1 MCRNAEGAHVTPSKI
16 ANQCAG
22 QSMNKNAYLDDRI
35 VTAFVTYVAR
45 MLAGEIAVDGIWP
58 GFEAKFGAV
67 PDKTLEQ
74 LFRRYSWRKASFA
87 TTTRELRPLRRALRG
102 ALRRPANLT
111 ADMLRARL
119 IPIMRW
125 GMGSARA
132 HDKWARDQG
141 EQLTALFVDGVAALN
156 SDTPDLAVFKWAKM
170 NSGFT
175 KPFSQAADYSIMLD
189 GRVGAAL
196 CLLVRQFLNCHPEFA
211 VNGVPEVLAFRW
223 GEQRPWLGRPPVPRD
238 PSGDG
243 LKFGRLAS
251 AGSRRWAELNI
262 RASWII
268 RAARDQAKARWC
280 RGLYGLRH
288 IEAALF
294 MLGYRID
301 SSTGDY
307 SNRLEP
313 PTGVAVGSTCR
324 DRRAIRVQSS
334 FEDAHAALSRL
345 PGATVALRTRRGTR
359 FTATARIRRDG
370 SPEIMFSHGNLVQ
383 PADWGYASNSYGRA
397 GQRIGQYVTQ
407 LDAWAA
413 SLMQQ

>member
-1 MCRNAEGAHVTPSKI
+1 
-16 ANQCAG
+16 
-22 QSMNKNAYLDDRI
+22 MNKNAYLHDRI
-35 VTAFVTYVAR
+35 VAAFVTYVAR
-45 MLAGEIAVDGIWP
+45 MLTGEIAVDRIWP

-74 LFRRYSWRKASFA
+74 LFRKYSWREKSLA
-87 TTTRELRPLRRALRG
+87 TTTRELRPLRRALRDV
-102 ALRRPANLT
+102 LRRPANLT

-119 IPIMRW
+119 IPIVRW
-125 GMGSARA
+125 GMGNAQA
-132 HDKWARDQG
+132 YDKWARDQG
-141 EQLTALFVDGVAALN
+141 EQLTALFADGVAALN
-156 SDTPDLAVFKWAKM
+156 SASPDLAAFERAKM

-196 CLLVRQFLNCHPEFA
+196 CLLVRQFLTCHPELA
-211 VNGVPEVLAFRW
+211 VNGVPDVLAFRW
-223 GEQRPWLGRPPVPRD
+223 GEQRPRPGLLPVPRN

-243 LKFGRLAS
+243 LEFSRLAN

-262 RASWII
+262 RANWII
-268 RAARDQAKARWC
+268 RAARDQAGARWC
-280 RGLYGLRH
+280 RGHHGLRH

-301 SSTGDY
+301 SPTGDC
-307 SNRLEP
+307 SNRLAP
-313 PTGVAVGSTCR
+313 PTGVAAGPTCR
-324 DRRAIRVQSS
+324 NRHAIRVQTS

-345 PGATVALRTRRGTR
+345 PGATVALRTRRGTP
-359 FTATARIRRDG
+359 FNATARIRRDG
-370 SPEIMFSHGNLVQ
+370 SPEIMFSHGNLVR
-383 PADWGYASNSYGRA
+383 PADWGYASNSYGKA

-413 SLMQQ
+413 SLMPQ